1 MRKYMVV
8 LLVGL
13 GLSNFSWGQTQTVT
27 IGLVS
32 GHSPAFL
39 WVDLLRTIF
48 RQEVEARLVGSGIR
62 VEWKEFFGGSLAPVG
77 GELDALG
84 SGLAQV
90 GVVPTLFNL
99 NRLPIY
105 GLTYYTPFSSSDPSL
120 IAEAMA
126 VVQSKIPAF
135 RDMLLRNGVMPLGG
149 GFTLDSYQLMT
160 AFPVRQFADLRGKR
174 ICAPGP
180 AVTWLE
186 GTGAVGVAG
195 NLATYYQDLS
205 TGACQGVIVFPTGA
219 LPARLHEVAKNVVLV
234 NFGAQFAGLL
244 GANNRWFEAQ
254 PEPLKRAL
262 LAGAN
267 KYAAEYARLLTE
279 RASGALAEMER
290 RGATLIRVDGDF
302 RRRWA
307 FTMPNIARRWAS
319 ELERQG
325 IPGAQLLS
333 DYMTELRKR
342 KAPLVRHWDR

>member
-1 MRKYMVV
+1 MRKSVVV
-8 LLVGL
+8 LLVVGL
-13 GLSNFSWGQTQTVT
+13 GLFNFSWGQTVT

-48 RQEVEARLVGSGIR
+48 RQEVEARIAGTGIR
-62 VEWKEFFGGSLAPVG
+62 VEWREFFGGSLAPVG

-84 SGLAQV
+84 GGLAQV

-105 GLTYYTPFSSSDPSL
+105 GLTYYTPFSSNDPYV
-120 IAEAMA
+120 IAEAVAA
-126 VVQSKIPAF
+126 VQGKISAF
-135 RDMLLRNGVMPLGG
+135 RDALLRNGVVPLGG
-149 GFTLDSYQLMT
+149 GFTLDSYHLMT
-160 AFPVRQFADLRGKR
+160 TFPVRQFTDLRGKR

-219 LPARLHEVAKNVVLV
+219 LPARLYEVAKNVVLV
-234 NFGAQFAGLL
+234 DFGAQFAGLL
-244 GANNRWFEAQ
+244 AANNRWFEAQ

-262 LAGAN
+262 LAGAD

-279 RASGALAEMER
+279 QASGALAEMGR
-290 RGATLIRVDGDF
+290 RGATLIRVDSDF

-307 FTMPNIARRWAS
+307 FTMPNIAIRWAR
-319 ELERQG
+319 ELDRQG
-325 IPGAQLLS
+325 VPGTQLLS
-333 DYMTELRKR
+333 DYMAELRKR
-342 KAPLVRHWDR
+342 KVPLVRHWDR

>member
-1 MRKYMVV
+1 MKKYLVV
-8 LLVGL
+8 LLLAL
-13 GLSNFSWGQTQTVT
+13 GLSNFSLAQTVT

-39 WVDLLRTIF
+39 WVELLRTTF
-48 RQEVEARLVGSGIR
+48 RQEVEARLAGSGIR
-62 VEWKEFFGGSLAPVG
+62 VEWREFFGGALAPVG

-84 SGLAQV
+84 GGLAQV

-120 IAEAMA
+120 IAEAVAA
-126 VVQSKIPAF
+126 VQNKTPAF
-135 RDMLLRNGVMPLGG
+135 REILVRNGVVPLGG
-149 GFTLDSYQLMT
+149 GFTLDSYHLMT
-160 AFPVRQFADLRGKR
+160 TFPVRQFADVRGKR

-234 NFGAQFAGLL
+234 DFGAQFAGLL
-244 GANNRWFEAQ
+244 GANSRWFEAQ

-262 LAGAN
+262 LAGAQ
-267 KYAAEYARLLTE
+267 KYAAEYARISREL
-279 RASGALAEMER
+279 ASGALAEMER
-290 RGATLIRVDGDF
+290 RGATLIRVGDDF
-302 RRRWA
+302 KRRWA
-307 FTMPNIARRWAS
+307 FTMPNIAKRWAN
-319 ELERQG
+319 ELDRQG
-325 IPGAQLLS
+325 APGTQLLS
-333 DYMTELRKR
+333 NYMTELRNR
-342 KAPLVRHWDR
+342 KVPLVRHWDR

>member
-1 MRKYMVV
+1 MKKLSV
-8 LLVGL
+8 LLMLAAGFL
-13 GLSNFSWGQTQTVT
+13 NLSLAQTIT

-39 WVDLLRTIF
+39 WVELLRTTF
-48 RQEVEARLVGSGIR
+48 RQEVEARLAGSGIR
-62 VEWKEFFGGSLAPVG
+62 VEWREFFGGSLAPVG

-84 SGLAQV
+84 NGLAQV

-105 GLTYYTPFSSSDPSL
+105 GLTYYTPFGPSDPSL
-120 IAEAMA
+120 VAEAVTA
-126 VVQSKIPAF
+126 VQGKTPAF
-135 RDMLLRNGVMPLGG
+135 RESLLRNGVVPLGG
-149 GFTLDSYQLMT
+149 SFTLDSYQLMT
-160 AFPVRQFADLRGKR
+160 TFPVRQFVDLRGKR

-219 LPARLHEVAKNVVLV
+219 LPARLHEVARNVVLV
-234 NFGAQFAGLL
+234 DFGAQFAGLL
-244 GANNRWFEAQ
+244 GANSRWFEAQ

-262 LAGAN
+262 LAGAER
-267 KYAAEYARLLTE
+267 YALEYARISKE
-279 RASGALAEMER
+279 RASVALAEMER
-290 RGATLIRVDGDF
+290 RGASLIRVGDDF

-307 FTMPNIARRWAS
+307 FTMPNIAQRWAN
-319 ELERQG
+319 ELNRQG
-325 IPGAQLLS
+325 LPGTQVLS
-333 DYMTELRKR
+333 DYMAELRKR
-342 KAPLVRHWDR
+342 GVSLIRHWDR